1 MSKALC
7 TTLVA
12 TQLMGVWLAVAQTNN
27 DCPTKQQQSAI
38 QASTSP
44 LAAVST
50 IVAKPRIAVSP
61 SRLDFGQVAVGATTC
76 LTFTV
81 QNLGSG
87 TLSGFAI
94 TSPPFCTSN
103 SFYSL
108 GSLQRQEVAVRYMPT
123 VNGTNLQSVTLK
135 VKGGGDA
142 TVSLSGCGDTALAP
156 STAGHVPA
164 RSASRQPV
172 QTGTKT
178 RVSAV
183 LPAVFRE

>member
-1 MSKALC
+1 MKKALC

-27 DCPTKQQQSAI
+27 DCPAKQPQPVN

-44 LAAVST
+44 VAAVSA
-50 IVAKPRIAVSP
+50 ISAKPRIAVSP
-61 SRLDFGQVAVGATTC
+61 SRLDFGRVAVGATTC

-81 QNLGSG
+81 QNVGSG

-94 TSPPFCTSN
+94 TSPPFCTSD

-108 GSLQRQEVAVRYMPT
+108 GSLQRQKIAVRYMPT
-123 VNGTNLQSVTLK
+123 ANGTNLQSVTLK

-142 TVSLSGCGDTALAP
+142 TLTLSGCGDTALAP
-156 STAGHVPA
+156 STTAHVPA
-164 RSASRQPV
+164 QSASRQPV
-172 QTGTKT
+172 QTGIKT
-178 RVSAV
+178 GVSAV
-183 LPAVFRE
+183 IRE